1 MINMDDLLFF
11 TPSLHCLLPM
21 PSRRPSPPPR
31 AARPEGFSGQHLVVL
46 PAPIRAASQA
56 HALLRNLL
64 VTDAGYFPTASGHRV
79 ERARGSATHLVI
91 FCLRGAGWARS
102 GDRSAAI
109 APGDA
114 LWLPADTPH
123 AYGADGD
130 DPWTIVWVHFQGSEV
145 AGWRE
150 ELAWANRMPFGL
162 RHFSPDLLGSLGLD
176 RIYARLE
183 RGYGTPDL
191 LSAGVQ
197 LRSVLSALLDAGLSA
212 GAAHSAAE
220 RTAAVRDSLAGD
232 PLRSVRLEELA
243 TRAGLSVPHFC
254 ALFRR
259 LSGYAPIDFLIR
271 QRIRL
276 ACRLLDSGDAPI
288 AEVATRS
295 GFDDPYYFSRCFRR
309 VMGASPR
316 DYRRAVKG

>member
-1 MINMDDLLFF
+1 MINLDDLLFF
-11 TPSLHCLLPM
+11 RPKHRPPPPM
-21 PSRRPSPPPR
+21 PVRRPVTLPR
-31 AARPEGFSGQHLVVL
+31 AVRPEGFAGQHLVVL

-79 ERARGSATHLVI
+79 ERAHGTATHLVI

-102 GDRSAAI
+102 GERSAAI
-109 APGDA
+109 TPGDA

-130 DPWTIVWVHFQGSEV
+130 DPWTIVWVHFQGTEV
-145 AGWRE
+145 PRWRE
-150 ELAWANRMPFGL
+150 ELAWANRMPFGQ
-162 RHFSPDLLGSLGLD
+162 RHFSSDFLASLGLD
-176 RIYARLE
+176 RIYSRLE

-197 LRSVLSALLDAGLSA
+197 LRLVLSALLDAGLSA

-220 RTAAVRDSLAGD
+220 RTAAVRDSLARD
-232 PLRSVRLEELA
+232 PLRTVRLEELA

-259 LSGYAPIDFLIR
+259 LSGYAPIDFLLR

-276 ACRLLDSGDAPI
+276 ACRLLDSSDAPV
-288 AEVATRS
+288 AEVAMRS

-309 VMGASPR
+309 IMGASPR
-316 DYRRAVKG
+316 AYRKAIKG